1 MIVTEENFHD
11 EADEISAPAAEE
23 KRVALTD
30 EQIRD
35 IAALLENDHIDEVR
49 QACLGLSPPDL
60 ADLLAKL
67 DPDNRRKSVDVLDED
82 IDPETFAYMDEGVRT
97 GILRDMDAARVALIV
112 KELDS
117 DDALRL
123 IEDLDDTKQKEILRS
138 LSRKV
143 RAVVEEGLT
152 FPEESAGRL
161 MQREFVAIPQF
172 WTVGKTLDYL
182 RAAGETLPEDF
193 YDIFVLDP
201 MHKVVGTVRVGQVLR
216 SRRAVKIDDIIHESR
231 AVIPAEMDQEE
242 VAFIFRRDG
251 LISAPVVDEN
261 GRLIGVIT
269 VDDVVDVID
278 REAQEDILRLAGVDS
293 SSDIYRAV
301 MGTAQSRFLWLAI
314 NLVTAVAASA
324 VIGLFEGTIQ
334 QIVALAVLMPIVA
347 SMGGNAGTQTLTVA
361 VRALATKEL
370 SSANAWRV
378 ITKELI
384 VGCINGFLF
393 AVITGVVTWLWFSSP
408 LLGAII
414 AAAMIVNLIVAGF
427 SGVIIP
433 IGLARIGFD
442 PAVSSAVFLT
452 TVTDVIGFFA
462 FLGLAALFLL

>member
-1 MIVTEENFHD
+1 MT
-11 EADEISAPAAEE
+11 EISDHEEQKEIITAPPEE
-23 KRVALTD
+23 QYLVLTD
-30 EQIRD
+30 DQIRE
-35 IAALLENDHIDEVR
+35 IADLLENDLIDEAR
-49 QACLGLSPPDL
+49 DACGAFNTPDTAIL
-60 ADLLAKL
+60 LEKLDSENRKKAVDLLGDDL
-67 DPDNRRKSVDVLDED
+67 DPEVFV
-82 IDPETFAYMDEGVRT
+82 YMDENLRT
-97 GILRDMDAARVALIV
+97 GLLRDMDVARVAQIV
-112 KELDS
+112 KELNS

-123 IEDLDDTKQKEILRS
+123 IENLDDAQQKEILRS

-193 YDIFVLDP
+193 YDVFVLDP
-201 MHKVVGTVRVGQVLR
+201 LHKVVGTVPVGQILR
-216 SRRAVKIDDIIHESR
+216 SRRAVKIENIIHENKTTI
-231 AVIPAEMDQEE
+231 AGELDQED

-251 LISAPVVDEN
+251 LVSAPVVDDA

-293 SSDIYRAV
+293 SDIYRAV
-301 MGTAQSRFLWLAI
+301 IGTAQSRFLWLAI
-314 NLVTAVAASA
+314 NLLTAIAASA
-324 VIGLFEGTIQ
+324 VISMFEGTIQ

-370 SSANAWRV
+370 SDANAWRV
-378 ITKELI
+378 VTKEVF

-393 AVITGVVTWLWFSSP
+393 AVIAGTVTWLWFDSVT
-408 LLGAII
+408 LGFVI
-414 AAAMIVNLIVAGF
+414 AAAMVVNLIVAGF
-427 SGVIIP
+427 SGVVIP
-433 IGLARIGFD
+433 IGLTRLGYD
-442 PAVSSAVFLT
+442 PAVSSGVFLT

-462 FLGLAALFLL
+462 FLGLAALLLL

>member
-1 MIVTEENFHD
+1 MTEEPFH
-11 EADEISAPAAEE
+11 EEEREISLPATEE
-23 KRVALTD
+23 KRFVLTD
-30 EQIRD
+30 ERIRD
-35 IAALLENDHIDEVR
+35 IALLLEDDHIDETR
-49 QACLGLSPPDL
+49 NACLELTPPDL
-60 ADLLAKL
+60 ADLLEKL
-67 DPDNRRKSVDVLDED
+67 DPDSRRKIVDILDED
-82 IDPETFAYMDEGVRT
+82 IDPEAFAYMDEGVRT
-97 GILRDMDAARVALIV
+97 SILRDMDAPRVAQIV

-123 IEDLDDTKQKEILRS
+123 IENLDEERQKEILRS

-143 RAVVEEGLT
+143 RAVVEAGLT

-161 MQREFVAIPQF
+161 MQREFVAIPRF

-201 MHKVVGTVRVGQVLR
+201 THRVVGTVRVGQVLR

-231 AVIPAEMDQEE
+231 VVIPADMDQEE

-251 LISAPVVDEN
+251 LVSAPVTDEN

-314 NLVTAVAASA
+314 NLLTAVAASA
-324 VIGLFEGTIQ
+324 VIAVFEGTIQ

-393 AVITGVVTWLWFSSP
+393 AVIAGVVTWLWFGSP
-408 LLGAII
+408 LLGAVI
-414 AAAMIVNLIVAGF
+414 AIAMIVNLIVAGF
-427 SGVIIP
+427 CGVIIP
-433 IGLARIGFD
+433 VGLARVGFD

-452 TVTDVIGFFA
+452 TVTDVVGFFA
-462 FLGLAALFLL
+462 FLGLAALLLL